1 MPALP
6 KFRRGL
12 LGDWSPPT
20 LFVAS
25 FAALILVGTVGL
37 LALPGLY
44 VGEPLGP
51 LSALFTMTSAV
62 CVTGLSLVDTATYF
76 TFWGQAWLLL
86 FIQLGGLGLITL
98 SSAIILAMGR
108 RLSLR
113 TEMVAMTAPAGGQ
126 RAEIRALTI
135 AVLRF
140 TAVVEAIGAAV
151 LFVLWSAD
159 MPPGQALWH
168 AVFHSISA
176 FCNAGFSTFSDSLM
190 NWRDRPA
197 VLATIA
203 SLILIGG
210 MGFYTIGE
218 LGRWRRHGSER
229 RPRLS
234 SHSFGSI
241 GVTLLLLAAGMAMY
255 AAVEWNEAFFGLG
268 YVDRLVNAFFLS
280 VTARTAGFNTID
292 YSTLGNDAAFLTI
305 MLMFVGGAPGSTA
318 GGVKTTTLAVLMAL
332 AWSRLRGRRF
342 VELHGRGV
350 PEDTLERTVSL
361 TLLAVAVL
369 TIAVLLLNALHQS
382 GTEHAAARMMF
393 LPIVFEAVSA
403 FGTVGLSMG
412 MTDRLG
418 DAGTLVLIV
427 LMFVGRVGLL
437 SFFAAV
443 SLSRGRPRAAVRPA
457 QEDLLVG

>member
-1 MPALP
+1 MSSSRTPRPNLA
-6 KFRRGL
+6 R
-12 LGDWSPPT
+12 DWSPPT

-25 FAALILVGTVGL
+25 FAALILVGTLGL
-37 LALPGLY
+37 LLLPGLY

-51 LSALFTMTSAV
+51 LAALFTMTSAV
-62 CVTGLSLVDTATYF
+62 CVTGLALVDTATYF
-76 TFWGQAWLLL
+76 TFWGQAWILL
-86 FIQLGGLGLITL
+86 FVQLGGLGLITL

-113 TEMVAMTAPAGGQ
+113 TEMVAMSTPAGGQ
-126 RAEIRALTI
+126 RAEIRALTF

-140 TAVVEAIGAAV
+140 TVVVEAIGATA
-151 LFVLWSAD
+151 LFLLWCRE
-159 MPPGQALWH
+159 MPVAQALWH
-168 AVFHSISA
+168 AVFHSVSA
-176 FCNAGFSTFSDSLM
+176 FCNAGFSTFSDSLAG
-190 NWRDRPA
+190 WRERPA
-197 VLATIA
+197 VLATISA
-203 SLILIGG
+203 LILVGG

-218 LGRWRRHGSER
+218 LGRWRFRRGER

-234 SHSFGSI
+234 SHSFGSL
-241 GVTLLLLAAGMAMY
+241 GVTALLLVVGMAFY
-255 AAVEWNEAFFGLG
+255 AAFEWNEAFVGMGL
-268 YVDRLVNAFFLS
+268 VDRLTNAFFLS

-292 YSTLGNDAAFLTI
+292 YGLLGNDAAFVTI

-318 GGVKTTTLAVLMAL
+318 GGVKTTTLAVLAAL

-369 TIAVLLLNALHQS
+369 TVAVLVLNALHQS

-418 DAGTLVLIV
+418 DAGTVVLIA

-443 SLSRGRPRAAVRPA
+443 SLGRGRRGAAVRPA